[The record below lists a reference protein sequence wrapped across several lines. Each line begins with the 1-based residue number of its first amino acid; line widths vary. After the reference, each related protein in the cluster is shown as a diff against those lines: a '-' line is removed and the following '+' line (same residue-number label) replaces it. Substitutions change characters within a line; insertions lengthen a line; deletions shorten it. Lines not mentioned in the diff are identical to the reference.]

1 MSEID
6 ATFKPFEDHLDF
18 RKTLQILKHATRGTD
33 DGELFLEKRVSES
46 LVFDDQKL
54 RQSSFNMNEGFGI
67 RSVKGEKT
75 GFSHSSTISESS
87 IKEASNII
95 EVANLGLD
103 QKNRLASPPDKT
115 NKKVYTDT
123 NPFQD
128 IKLKLKIDLL
138 KQINEYARQLDNRVT
153 QVTVSISAALQEIVI
168 LRPEG
173 ETFSDVRPMA
183 RINASVVLEENGR
196 RETGS
201 SGGGGRYKLSRL
213 MEETEWQHFVCEA
226 IRIADVNLRAEP
238 APAGE
243 MDIVLGPGWP
253 GVMLHE
259 AVGHGLEADFNRKK
273 TSAFSEL
280 LGKKV
285 ASKDVTVID
294 DGTIPNRRGSISI
307 DDEGT
312 SSGRNILIE
321 EGKLVSYMQ
330 DRQNARLMGV
340 NTTGNGRRES
350 YAHPPMPRMT
360 NTFMSPGSD
369 NPQDILKSLKDGI
382 YAVGFSGGQVDI
394 TNGKFVFSCT
404 EAYRVKNGE
413 IGAPV
418 KGATLIGDG
427 PTAMK
432 NIQAVGNDL
441 SLDPGI
447 GTCGKGGQWVPVGV
461 GQPTVFI
468 SGLTVGGSGTK

>member
-6 ATFKPFEDHLDF
+6 ATFKPFEDYLDF
-18 RKTLQILKHATRGTD
+18 QKTLQILKHATKGTD

-87 IKEASNII
+87 IKEASKII
-95 EVANLGLD
+95 ELANLGLD
-103 QKNRLASPPDKT
+103 QKNRLAPPPDKT
-115 NKKVYTDT
+115 NKKLYTDT

-128 IKLKLKIDLL
+128 IELKLKIDLL

-201 SGGGGRYKLSRL
+201 SGGGGRYNLSRL
-213 MEETEWQHFVCEA
+213 MEENEWQNFVCEA

-280 LGKKV
+280 LGKEV

-312 SSGRNILIE
+312 ASGRNILIE
-321 EGKLVSYMQ
+321 DGKLVSYMQ

-369 NPQDILKSLKDGI
+369 NPQDILSSLKDGV

-447 GTCGKGGQWVPVGV
+447 GNCGKGGQWVPVGV
-461 GQPTVFI
+461 GQPTVLI
-468 SGLTVGGSGTK
+468 SGLTVGGIGTK

>member
-6 ATFKPFEDHLDF
+6 ATFKPFEQNLDMQ
-18 RKTLQILKHATRGTD
+18 KVLQILRDSTYGAD
-33 DGELFLEKRVSES
+33 DGELFLEKRITEG
-46 LVFDDQKL
+46 LAFDDQKL
-54 RQSSFNMNEGFGI
+54 RQSSFNINEGFGL
-67 RSVKGEKT
+67 RTVAGEKI
-75 GFSHSSTISESS
+75 GFSHSSNITEQS
-87 IKEASNII
+87 IKEAAKII
-95 EVANLGLD
+95 KIANQGLTRD
-103 QKNRLASPPDKT
+103 KPLAPPPSRT
-115 NKKVYTDT
+115 NVKLYSDAD
-123 NPFQD
+123 PFQS
-128 IKLKLKIDLL
+128 IPLSLKINLL
-138 KQINEYARQLDNRVT
+138 KTINDFAREYDDRVA
-153 QVTVSISAALQEIVI
+153 QVSVSMGASLQEIII

-173 ETFSDVRPMA
+173 EILSDIRPMA
-183 RINASVVLEENGR
+183 RIYISVVLEEKGR
-196 RETGS
+196 KESGS
-201 SGGGGRYKLSRL
+201 SGGGGRYSLSTL
-213 MEETEWQHFVCEA
+213 MAEDVWKHHVCEA
-226 IRIADVNLRAEP
+226 IRIAGINLTAEA

-280 LGKKV
+280 LGKQV
-285 ASKDVTVID
+285 ASKDVSVID

-312 SSGRNILIE
+312 TSNRNVLIE
-321 EGKLVSYMQ
+321 KGILVNYMQ
-330 DRQNARLMGV
+330 DRQNARLMGLD
-340 NTTGNGRRES
+340 TTGNGRRES

-360 NTFMSPGSD
+360 NTFMSPGSI
-369 NPQDILKSLKDGI
+369 NPTDILSDLKDGI

-404 EAYRVKNGE
+404 EAYRVKNGKIE
-413 IGAPV
+413 KPV

-447 GTCGKGGQWVPVGV
+447 GNCGKGGQWVPVGV
-461 GQPTVFI
+461 GQPTILI
-468 SGLTVGGSGTK
+468 SGLTIGGSGTN